1 MKSKSATLED
11 VARHA
16 GVSYQTVSRVLNKS
30 ANVSEATRRKV
41 EKSIEA
47 LRYVPNRL
55 AQQLVGKESQ
65 TVGLV
70 TISLAWHAPSQVAT
84 ATSIST
90 ISIYATRAG
99 SRGRARGPNS
109 VSTTRCQT
117 PRKNRIAMADCTM
130 LTTASC

>member
-16 GVSYQTVSRVLNKS
+16 GVSYQTVSVVLNKS

-70 TISLAWHAPSQVAT
+70 TISLAGMRLPGGGGGKT
-84 ATSIST
+84 L
-90 ISIYATRAG
+90 
-99 SRGRARGPNS
+99 
-109 VSTTRCQT
+109 CQ
-117 PRKNRIAMADCTM
+117 PRRLPCSDFDDR
-130 LTTASC
+130 

>member
-1 MKSKSATLED
+1 MRASLTRPCPGYS
-11 VARHA
+11 
-16 GVSYQTVSRVLNKS
+16 NKS

-70 TISLAWHAPSQVAT
+70 TISLAWHAPSQVA
-84 ATSIST
+84 AAVKRYANLEGYQVLISM
-90 ISIYATRAG
+90 IDE
-99 SRGRARGPNS
+99 S
-109 VSTTRCQT
+109 VQ
-117 PRKNRIAMADCTM
+117 PKHPGFHQ
-130 LTTASC
+130 

>member
-70 TISLAWHAPSQVAT
+70 TISLAWHAPSQVA
-84 ATSIST
+84 AAVKR
-90 ISIYATRAG
+90 YANPGRLPG
-99 SRGRARGPNS
+99 SDFDDR
-109 VSTTRCQT
+109 
-117 PRKNRIAMADCTM
+117 
-130 LTTASC
+130 

>member
-30 ANVSEATRRKV
+30 ANVSKATRSKV

-55 AQQLVGKESQ
+55 AQQLVGKQSR

-70 TISLAWHAPSQVAT
+70 TIA
-84 ATSIST
+84 
-90 ISIYATRAG
+90 RAFSGGCCGKTLCECGRLSG
-99 SRGRARGPNS
+99 SHLYDR
-109 VSTTRCQT
+109 
-117 PRKNRIAMADCTM
+117 
-130 LTTASC
+130 